1 MRKVPDNLQAMV
13 AGVVESLGYEL
24 WGIEMLPRA
33 KSGQLLRIYIETPQ
47 GVGVSDCEKVSR
59 QVGAVLDV
67 EDPIHGDYTLEVSSP
82 GMDRP
87 LFSAQQYARFVGDD
101 VRVKLHAG
109 VSGRKNYRGTLLS
122 VDDARVR
129 LQVDQET
136 VELAMDEIEK
146 ARVVPKF

>member
-1 MRKVPDNLQAMV
+1 M
-13 AGVVESLGYEL
+13 
-24 WGIEMLPRA
+24 
-33 KSGQLLRIYIETPQ
+33 
-47 GVGVSDCEKVSR
+47 
-59 QVGAVLDV
+59 LDV

-87 LFSAQQYARFVGDD
+87 LFSAQQYARFVGGD

>member
-1 MRKVPDNLQAMV
+1 MRKVPDNLHAMV
-13 AGVVESLGYEL
+13 AGVVEPLGYEL

-33 KSGQLLRIYIETPQ
+33 KSGQLLRIYIETPN

-59 QVGAVLDV
+59 QMSAVLDV
-67 EDPIHGDYTLEVSSP
+67 EDPIHGEYTLEVSSP

-87 LFSAQQYARFVGDD
+87 LFTAPQFARFVGED

-109 VSGRKNYRGTLLS
+109 VSGRKNFRGPLLS
-122 VDDARVR
+122 VEDDR
-129 LQVDQET
+129 LRMQVDQET
-136 VELAMDEIEK
+136 VELAVDEIEK